1 MIAASQ
7 RSFCWPIGMERENC
21 VSLFEDENYI
31 YRDTFF
37 IHFENEHRPAGDAVK
52 SCIESLGEKYE
63 FSDLRETDGRF
74 ESVTIRSP
82 HDSSAMD
89 IAYVSG
95 EEVTEQI
102 AGLMKDFRTITLSG
116 DDHLKL
122 IKLDGCNARF
132 DIFHFEHKS
141 DGPGEEEMLDPGGL
155 LLVMERLAKVCE
167 GVGLDPQSKTLF

>member
-1 MIAASQ
+1 
-7 RSFCWPIGMERENC
+7 

-37 IHFENEHRPAGDAVK
+37 IHFENEHRPTGDQVK
-52 SCIESLGEKYE
+52 SCIEALGEKYE
-63 FSDLRETDGRF
+63 FSSLCETDGKF

-89 IAYVSG
+89 ISYVFG
-95 EEVTEQI
+95 EEVIEQI
-102 AGLMKDFRTITLSG
+102 AGLMRDFRTITLSG

-122 IKLDGCNARF
+122 KKLDDCDARF

-141 DGPGEEEMLDPGGL
+141 DAPDGEDMLDPGGL
-155 LLVMERLAKVCE
+155 LLVMERLATVCD
-167 GVGLDPQSKTLF
+167 GVGLDPQSKTLL

>member
-1 MIAASQ
+1 
-7 RSFCWPIGMERENC
+7 
-21 VSLFEDENYI
+21 VSLFEDENYV

-37 IHFENEHRPAGDAVK
+37 IHFEDGNRPTGEQVK

-63 FSDLRETDGRF
+63 FSGLREADGKF

-89 IAYVSG
+89 ISYVVG

-102 AGLMKDFRTITLSG
+102 AGLMSDFRTITLSG
-116 DDHLKL
+116 DDHVKLK
-122 IKLDGCNARF
+122 KLDGCNARF

-141 DGPGEEEMLDPGGL
+141 DAPEGEDMLDPGGL
-155 LLVMERLAKVCE
+155 LLVMERLASVCD
-167 GVGLDPQSKTLF
+167 GIGLDPQSKTLL